1 MNNYC
6 QKHPDEKLTL
16 FCDHCECLTCRD
28 CAIVTC
34 RGHSCNFITDV
45 EAEFREEFADKID
58 RSEEKLMNLTGKF
71 YEPYGTK
78 HRRKTDVSCTSGPR
92 IFDSMTVRCHDSGL
106 AQVLGSTV

>member
-16 FCDHCECLTCRD
+16 FCDHCECLACRD
-28 CAIVTC
+28 CAIATH

-71 YEPYGTK
+71 YE
-78 HRRKTDVSCTSGPR
+78 RRAR
-92 IFDSMTVRCHDSGL
+92 AVRGYL
-106 AQVLGSTV
+106 IL

>member
-16 FCDHCECLTCRD
+16 FCDHCECLACRD
-28 CAIVTC
+28 CAIATH

-71 YEPYGTK
+71 Y
-78 HRRKTDVSCTSGPR
+78 R
-92 IFDSMTVRCHDSGL
+92 TVRYQ
-106 AQVLGSTV
+106 AYTKNNRVGSLVGKSRAEFDEKACRERYRRSLS

>member
-16 FCDHCECLTCRD
+16 FCDHCECLACRD
-28 CAIVTC
+28 CAIATH

-71 YEPYGTK
+71 YEPKNIKRVPSIDEKQTC
-78 HRRKTDVSCTSGPR
+78 RTRA
-92 IFDSMTVRCHDSGL
+92 VRGYL
-106 AQVLGSTV
+106 TL